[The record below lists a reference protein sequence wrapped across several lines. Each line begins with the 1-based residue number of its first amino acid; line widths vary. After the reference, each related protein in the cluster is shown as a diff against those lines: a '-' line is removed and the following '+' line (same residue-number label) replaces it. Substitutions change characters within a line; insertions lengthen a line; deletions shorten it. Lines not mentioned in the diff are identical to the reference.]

1 MYSTKK
7 TLNITLADDD
17 EDDRYFFELAFSEA
31 RMDIKLRMVQDG
43 QELMQALQST
53 PELPDIVFLDLNM
66 PRKNGMECLREI
78 RGSSILK
85 ELIVIIYSTSNNPSD
100 VEDAFIAGANT
111 YIIKPSDFQQ
121 LKKILSDV
129 VSLSWQYL
137 LMGMDKE
144 HFILK
149 I

>member
-121 LKKILSDV
+121 LKKILSNV

>member
-7 TLNITLADDD
+7 KLNITLADDD

-31 RMDIKLRMVQDG
+31 RMDIKLKMVQDG

-121 LKKILSDV
+121 LKKILSNV